1 MNTPESHESY
11 MRRALALAREGRATT
26 RPNPAVGAVIV
37 RDGTIV
43 GEGYHA
49 CAGGPHA
56 EIVALEQAGEAAR
69 GATMYVTL
77 EPCNHHGRTPPCTEA
92 ILQAGIE
99 RVYFASRDTNP
110 HVEGGGSRF
119 LRDHGVDCIE
129 DTLAEEANYLN
140 RGFLHWTR
148 TGRPWVIAKF
158 AASLDGRIATR
169 TGESQW
175 ITGPEARL
183 RGHELRREVD
193 AILVGSG
200 TVIADDPLLTVRGSG
215 FDVRS
220 SIPEVP
226 TVRIVVDGSGKSP
239 VESKV
244 FASAE
249 RVIHAGSHD
258 RSLSTVVARCLARS
272 GRRGRSA
279 VTGSGWPD
287 RSRCAA
293 RRAGQREIRSVLVE
307 GGPTIHG
314 SFFDA
319 RLVNEVW
326 AFLAPIVIGG
336 RDAPSA
342 VAGTGITALKDALRL
357 DSVHV
362 EPWGTDVLVRG
373 LVLDPRRR
381 GDDAIW
387 KDAPAQTTTTL
398 IINH

>member
-1 MNTPESHESY
+1 M
-11 MRRALALAREGRATT
+11 
-26 RPNPAVGAVIV
+26 
-37 RDGTIV
+37 
-43 GEGYHA
+43 
-49 CAGGPHA
+49 
-56 EIVALEQAGEAAR
+56 
-69 GATMYVTL
+69 
-77 EPCNHHGRTPPCTEA
+77 
-92 ILQAGIE
+92 
-99 RVYFASRDTNP
+99 
-110 HVEGGGSRF
+110 
-119 LRDHGVDCIE
+119 DCIE

-175 ITGPEARL
+175 ITGPEARQ

-226 TVRIVVDGSGKSP
+226 TVRIVVDGRGKSP

-249 RVIHAGSHD
+249 RVSTLVATTEASPQSWRDALRD
-258 RSLSTVVARCLARS
+258 RGVEVVLLSQDQGGWIDLGALLEEL
-272 GRRGRSA
+272 GR
-279 VTGSGWPD
+279 
-287 RSRCAA
+287 
-293 RRAGQREIRSVLVE
+293 REIRSVLVE

-336 RDAPSA
+336 TRR
-342 VAGTGITALKDALRL
+342 TGRSCRNAASPHSRMPCGSIPCMM
-357 DSVHV
+357 
-362 EPWGTDVLVRG
+362 EPWGSRCA
-373 LVLDPRRR
+373 R
-381 GDDAIW
+381 
-387 KDAPAQTTTTL
+387 
-398 IINH
+398 